1 MVTQSCTYIAA
12 ISLHLQIIC
21 QGEEMQIRLRE
32 DLQVTRAARKVCD
45 ELDRFG
51 TRGSQLQERGE
62 CGL

>member
-1 MVTQSCTYIAA
+1 
-12 ISLHLQIIC
+12 
-21 QGEEMQIRLRE
+21 MQIRLRE
-32 DLQVTRAARKVCD
+32 GLQVTRAARKVCD